1 MPVKNGL
8 PPIHPGEILVDEL
21 VEMGLS
27 TGEFAKALAV
37 PECYLKAVLQCDE
50 GITAELAL
58 RLARYL
64 GTSAEFWMNLQ
75 KGFELRLAEIQLGPK
90 IRKQVQVRPDT
101 QEIPKGWDAD

>member
-90 IRKQVQVRPDT
+90 IRKQVQVRPDVP
-101 QEIPKGWDAD
+101 EILKGRDAD